1 MMAMLWQGRLLT
13 ANPTTE
19 RWLGSRSRQKACNSS
34 NDGQKSGNWFICKDL
49 SIRNLVELAENA
61 PKGMK
66 RGMGSKKEKTRFIR
80 GLKFIQTNRNQEPNK
95 AKLTTSEGVVGIT
108 SGCLLQHL
116 TRVAAIATEEG
127 S

>member
-34 NDGQKSGNWFICKDL
+34 NDGQKSGDWFIGKDL

-61 PKGMK
+61 SKGTK
-66 RGMGSKKEKTRFIR
+66 RGMGNKKEKARFIEE
-80 GLKFIQTNRNQEPNK
+80 LKLIQTNRNQEPNK
-95 AKLTTSEGVVGIT
+95 AKLTTSEGVAGVT
-108 SGCLLQHL
+108 SGCLRKH
-116 TRVAAIATEEG
+116 
-127 S
+127 